1 MNSKSEN
8 IKNYYIKKRIQENTL
23 KYKNTAKEIRLN
35 KENTLENQIWENLI
49 TRILKAYKS
58 KNILRTIPYKTLI
71 GCDEKQLYLYL
82 ENLLPNDLTMS
93 DYPKWEV
100 DHIKGIV
107 NFDLTNEEEQLTC
120 FNYRN
125 LQPLLITLNR
135 SKLKKY

>member
-8 IKNYYIKKRIQENTL
+8 IKNYYIKKLIQENTL

-58 KNILRTIPYKTLI
+58 KNIPYKPLI

>member
-8 IKNYYIKKRIQENTL
+8 IKNYYIKKRIQESTL

-93 DYPKWEV
+93 DYPKCEV

-125 LQPLLITLNR
+125 LQRLLITLNR

>member
-71 GCDEKQLYLYL
+71 GCNEKQLYLHL
-82 ENLLPNDLTMS
+82 ENLLPNNLTML

-107 NFDLTNEEEQLTC
+107 NFDLTNGEEQLTC